1 MGLLP
6 MRHVLGFD
14 LGGTKFAFGIVREDG
29 AVVCSGRVDTLADQG
44 PEQAVRRAIASA
56 RELIASSGFRTE
68 SLLGVGIASPGPLDI
83 ARGCVDG
90 SPNLPGWTGFPIAG
104 EIGKAFGLPARIDND
119 ANAAAVGEFRFG
131 AGKGFP
137 NMVYVTI
144 STGIGGGVMVD
155 GRLMR
160 GANGNAAELGH
171 LTLDIKGPACPCGGK
186 GCFEKYASGT
196 AIAHRARVA
205 LAAGRTSAMATLAG
219 GADKVT
225 SHHVLQALG
234 QGDALAKEIWDET
247 LEYLGRGFAVI
258 INTFN
263 PDRIVV
269 GGGVTAAGDVLF
281 TPLRTKAL
289 GYAFPRLAAVC
300 TIVPAGLGGDVGVV
314 GAAACAFE
322 AAR

>member
-1 MGLLP
+1 

-29 AVVCSGRVDTLADQG
+29 AVVASGRVDTLADQG
-44 PEQAVRRAIASA
+44 PAQAVNRAIAGA
-56 RELIASSGFRTE
+56 RELLAANGFAPA

-104 EIGKAFGLPARIDND
+104 EISKAFGLPARIDND

-137 NMVYVTI
+137 NMVYVTV

-171 LTLDIKGPACPCGGK
+171 LTLDIKGPACPCGGQ

-196 AIAHRARVA
+196 AIAARARAA
-205 LAAGRTSAMATLAG
+205 LAAGRASSLAALAG
-219 GADKVT
+219 GPDKVT
-225 SHHVLQALG
+225 SHHVLQALA
-234 QGDALAKEIWDET
+234 QGDVLAREIWEET

-269 GGGVTAAGDVLF
+269 GGGVTAAGDILF
-281 TPLRTKAL
+281 APLRKKAL

-300 TIVPAGLGGDVGVV
+300 SIVPAGLGGDVGVV
-314 GAAACAFE
+314 GAAACALE

>member
-1 MGLLP
+1 

-14 LGGTKFAFGIVREDG
+14 LGGTKFAFGLVREDG
-29 AVVCSGRVDTLADQG
+29 AVLASSRIETLADQG
-44 PEQAVRRAIASA
+44 PEQAVRRAIAAA
-56 RELIASSGFRTE
+56 RELIDAKGFRAE
-68 SLLGVGIASPGPLDI
+68 SLLGIGIASPGPLDI
-83 ARGCVDG
+83 SRGCVDG

-104 EIGKAFGLPARIDND
+104 EIGKAFGLPSRMDND

-137 NMVYVTI
+137 NLVYVTI
-144 STGIGGGVMVD
+144 STGIGGGAIVD

-171 LTLDIKGPACPCGGK
+171 LTLDIQGPPCPCGGR

-196 AIAHRARVA
+196 AIAHRARAA
-205 LAAGRTSAMATLAG
+205 LAAGRASTMAALAG
-219 GADKVT
+219 GVDEVT
-225 SHHVLQALG
+225 SRHVLEAMS
-234 QGDALAKEIWDET
+234 QGDALAKEIWDDT

-269 GGGVTAAGDVLF
+269 GGGVTAAGDILF
-281 TPLRTKAL
+281 APLRKKAL

-300 TIVPAGLGGDVGVV
+300 SIVPAGLGGDVGVV